1 MSKIN
6 ARSPYYL
13 TYVTPT
19 KPSPEFTCA
28 IANLSDY
35 SIDTNGTVTLPTL
48 DYGYIDS
55 FYKHSRGFCK

>member
-13 TYVTPT
+13 TYVTPSV
-19 KPSPEFTCA
+19 PSPEFTCT

-35 SIDTNGTVTLPTL
+35 TVDTNGTVSLPNL
-48 DYGYIDS
+48 DYGYIES
-55 FYKHSRGFCK
+55 FTNDL

>member
-13 TYVTPT
+13 EYVTPT

-35 SIDTNGTVTLPTL
+35 DIDTNGTVTLPTL
-48 DYGYIDS
+48 DY
-55 FYKHSRGFCK
+55 